1 MTRDELMD
9 VDRAQVRDLL
19 AAATAHDGV
28 EPLSEEHLLA
38 LRRPGAR
45 AWLAREEAGPVVGIA
60 SRAGQAVEV
69 AVHPAHRR
77 RGHGRALLA
86 ASLGLGGS
94 QPASAGPD
102 DAGGPAVWAHGDLP
116 PARALAA
123 GLGLERTR
131 ELLRLEKELG
141 PQDVTLPRLPGVVAL
156 ADLAPPERP
165 TALAAWL
172 DLNAVAFADHP
183 EQGRWTEEDVAARTA
198 EPWFDPAVL
207 YLVLR
212 EGPLTPQE
220 EPPDATGRA
229 PWYRRKGPLDGG
241 LAASLWVKTEP
252 SDSGQAEIYVLAVHP
267 DAAGRGLGR
276 GLLTHA
282 LGELARGGTR
292 TVDLYVDGGNERAVR
307 LYEGIGFTVVER
319 HSQYTPTPS

>member
-1 MTRDELMD
+1 M
-9 VDRAQVRDLL
+9 
-19 AAATAHDGV
+19 
-28 EPLSEEHLLA
+28 
-38 LRRPGAR
+38 
-45 AWLAREEAGPVVGIA
+45 
-60 SRAGQAVEV
+60 
-69 AVHPAHRR
+69 
-77 RGHGRALLA
+77 
-86 ASLGLGGS
+86 
-94 QPASAGPD
+94 
-102 DAGGPAVWAHGDLP
+102 
-116 PARALAA
+116 
-123 GLGLERTR
+123 
-131 ELLRLEKELG
+131 
-141 PQDVTLPRLPGVVAL
+141 VAL